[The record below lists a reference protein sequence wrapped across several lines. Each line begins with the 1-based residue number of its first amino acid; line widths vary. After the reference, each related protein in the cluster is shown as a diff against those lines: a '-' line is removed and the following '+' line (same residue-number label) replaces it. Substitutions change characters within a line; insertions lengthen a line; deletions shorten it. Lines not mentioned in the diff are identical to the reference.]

1 MLLRDLTKGNEFSH
15 AGIGKNNIDSPLHLA
30 DCLVETIK
38 IGQFR
43 DVSLNAR
50 HVAAYCLYGLV
61 EFLLTPSR
69 DEDIRTLID
78 KELRCCQPDA
88 LGAAGNNCDFSL

>member
-1 MLLRDLTKGNEFSH
+1 MLLRDLTKGNEFSN
-15 AGIGKNNIDSPLHLA
+15 ACIGKNNIDSSLHLA

-38 IGQFR
+38 IGQFG

-50 HVAAYCLYGLV
+50 HVAADCVYGLL

-69 DEDIRTLID
+69 DEDIGALID
-78 KELRCCQPDA
+78 EEPCCSQPYA
-88 LGAAGNNCDFSL
+88 LSAAGDNCDFFL